1 MCVVY
6 KYIYINTIL
15 SARADLFWEGNY
27 ANRALSQRYSFI
39 SSNLR
44 LRLTNT
50 NSTCVDLPLNL
61 NAMILICCAEIYG
74 LICSSSLMVS
84 NKDKFDRSAVN

>member
-15 SARADLFWEGNY
+15 SARADLFWEGND

-44 LRLTNT
+44 L
-50 NSTCVDLPLNL
+50 
-61 NAMILICCAEIYG
+61 
-74 LICSSSLMVS
+74 
-84 NKDKFDRSAVN
+84 